1 MPRIRPLGAGYPIA
15 LPAVS
20 EVCRISLITVMLLTG
35 ICDQQERIQVTGST
49 RHIYLHQ
56 VEKEKYSKE
65 KIIKTYKE
73 FMEEMYIVN
82 KRV

>member
-1 MPRIRPLGAGYPIA
+1 M
-15 LPAVS
+15 
-20 EVCRISLITVMLLTG
+20 MLLTG